1 MERKNERSWFISLG
15 IIIYI
20 ILTGFD
26 RFVCKVPNYLYIPI
40 AIIGIVLIITGF
52 IKDRNK

>member
-1 MERKNERSWFISLG
+1 MKERSWFISLG

-20 ILTGFD
+20 ILTDID

-40 AIIGIVLIITGF
+40 AIIGIALIIIGF
-52 IKDRNK
+52 IKNKNKE